1 MGILYSEKILRTGL
15 EKCRSQMVFLIDHAD
30 LQDGFIPSR
39 RCDTRGIAALEEIYG
54 EGFKMKGS
62 GILLYIP
69 VLFGDIR

>member
-1 MGILYSEKILRTGL
+1 
-15 EKCRSQMVFLIDHAD
+15 MVFFIDHAE

>member
-1 MGILYSEKILRTGL
+1 
-15 EKCRSQMVFLIDHAD
+15 MVFLIDHAD

-39 RCDTRGIAALEEIYG
+39 RCDAQGIAALEEIYG
-54 EGFKMKGS
+54 EGFKMKDS

>member
-1 MGILYSEKILRTGL
+1 MQTFRMGL
-15 EKCRSQMVFLIDHAD
+15 FL
-30 LQDGFIPSR
+30 LGGVIP
-39 RCDTRGIAALEEIYG
+39 RGIAAPEEIYG